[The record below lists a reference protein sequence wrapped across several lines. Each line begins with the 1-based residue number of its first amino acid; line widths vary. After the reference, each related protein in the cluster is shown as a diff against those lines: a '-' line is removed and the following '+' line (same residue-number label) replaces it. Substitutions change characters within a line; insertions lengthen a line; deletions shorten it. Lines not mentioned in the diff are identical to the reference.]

1 VGYTDLTAVPIDMS
15 SVYRRCG
22 DVVYRIIDDEAVVV
36 RTNGSEVL
44 GLNAVGARILDLLD
58 GEATVSAVLDALESE
73 YDVARAELEQ
83 DMQQFVDELVSG
95 GVVERV

>member
-1 VGYTDLTAVPIDMS
+1 
-15 SVYRRCG
+15 
-22 DVVYRIIDDEAVVV
+22 
-36 RTNGSEVL
+36 
-44 GLNAVGARILDLLD
+44 
-58 GEATVSAVLDALESE
+58 VLDALESE